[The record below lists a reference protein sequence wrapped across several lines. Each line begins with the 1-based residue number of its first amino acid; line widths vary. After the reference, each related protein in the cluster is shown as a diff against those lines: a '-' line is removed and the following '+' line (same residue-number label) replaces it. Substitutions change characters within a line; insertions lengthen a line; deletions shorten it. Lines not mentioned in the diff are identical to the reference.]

1 MASFTSETVTIN
13 ADPVPAER
21 FDIPPDWKKDAPK
34 AAKQGDDE
42 FTCPKSGG

>member
-1 MASFTSETVTIN
+1 MASFTTETVTIN
-13 ADPVPAER
+13 ADPVPTER

-34 AAKQGDDE
+34 SAKQGDDE